1 MDTFEKGLEKL
12 DKDTRETIL
21 DKYKQNETEAKLLLL
36 FFLKIKCSIHD
47 NFVAKFLDDSNL
59 NHFDDKV
66 NVMVDLIQGKSPI
79 DIPNYY
85 DALDLMTKDNENT
98 LTNWD

>member
-21 DKYKQNETEAKLLLL
+21 DKYKHNETEAKLLLL

-59 NHFDDKV
+59 NHFNDKV